1 MTRGAES
8 RARGAW
14 RRFRRHKLAVAG
26 AFVLAL
32 LYSLTLVGGFLAP
45 YEYRAYDRSRAWH
58 PPTPIRFFD
67 ADGKFTFRPFFYA
80 TRAETDP
87 VTLERRFVE
96 DESAP
101 VPLEFLPRGD
111 AHEILFFLETDRHLF
126 GTAPEAPMRFH
137 LFGTDRSGRD
147 VFSRLVQGS
156 RISLSIG
163 LVSVFVTLLIGLALG
178 AVSGYC
184 GGTVD
189 LLVQR
194 LCEMVLMLPAFYL
207 LISLSGTI
215 PAEWPPEATYFAIV
229 LILSFVGWGG
239 FARVVRGLVLS
250 VRERDYVASARAL
263 GARPFATL
271 VRHVLPATLSYVIVS
286 ATLRIPGAI
295 LAESALSALNLG
307 VREPAASWGNML
319 ADATVNVL
327 DVKRHPW
334 TLVPGAAIFL
344 AVLAFNWLGDGLRDA
359 LDPKES

>member
-1 MTRGAES
+1 MTRGPES
-8 RARGAW
+8 GARAAW
-14 RRFRRHKLAVAG
+14 RRFERHRLAVAG
-26 AFVLAL
+26 ALLLAF

-45 YEYRAYDRSRAWH
+45 YEYRAYDRARAWH
-58 PPTPIRFFD
+58 PPTKVRFFD
-67 ADGKFTFRPFFYA
+67 ADGKFAFRPFFYA

-87 VTLERRFVE
+87 ETLERRFVE

-101 VPLEFLPRGD
+101 VPLELFVRGD
-111 AHEILFFLETDRHLF
+111 AYEILFFFETDVHLF
-126 GTAPEAPMRFH
+126 GTRPDAPMRFH

-147 VFSRLVQGS
+147 VFSRLVHGS

-163 LVSVFVTLLIGLALG
+163 IVAVLLTLAIGLALG
-178 AVSGYC
+178 SISGYC
-184 GGTVD
+184 GGKVD

-207 LISLSGTI
+207 LISLSGAI

-239 FARVVRGLVLS
+239 FARVVRGIVLS

-263 GARPFATL
+263 GARPLSTL
-271 VRHVLPATLSYVIVS
+271 VRHVLPATVSYVIVS

-344 AVLAFNWLGDGLRDA
+344 TVLAFNWLGDGLRDA
-359 LDPKES
+359 LDPKET